1 MPLFVTVTPG
11 TTVTNSTTLDA
22 TVLNLLGTPA
32 IDVTGTV
39 DGGSLSLSA
48 GSVGTN
54 ELSDN
59 AVTNT
64 KLADMTGPSV
74 KGRQT
79 GTGDPQ
85 DVTIDN
91 STVEIA
97 TVSSSPTLRLKDGG
111 VSYAKIQNTAAGSRL
126 IGRAAA
132 TGGTVGEISVG
143 SGLSLSVGG
152 VLSSSIPFVGF
163 WQDGTPQTVPASG
176 ATLTRSHGLG
186 YAPNFIDAYLFCD
199 DAGGSNG
206 YANGDLVHHSL
217 FQLVTGSEARQAFY
231 LFLDVSNGN
240 NILCKRGASLP
251 GSIETGI
258 SIPNKTTGVFSSPL
272 TTAELAKWKIVMK
285 AVRFS

>member
-79 GTGDPQ
+79 GTGDPEN
-85 DVTIDN
+85 VTIDN

-97 TVSSSPTLRLKDGG
+97 TVSSSPTLRVKDTGI
-111 VSYAKIQNTAAGSRL
+111 SYAKIQNTANGKRL
-126 IGRAAA
+126 IGRAGTA
-132 TGGTVGEISVG
+132 GGVVGEIEVG
-143 SGLSLSVGG
+143 TGLSLSDAG
-152 VLSSSIPFVGF
+152 VLSATKQILTYSSLVAVPVNGGGSVSVNTTALGGSPSIFRAYAYCIDALGSAGYSYQEIVPIECFMANGYSSTAFVTWAMYNQIGF
-163 WQDGTPQTVPASG
+163 TRNATSPMIYLPNKSTGVAVQMTNNDGTVSG
-176 ATLTRSHGLG
+176 SAQMTKWNLL
-186 YAPNFIDAYLFCD
+186 
-199 DAGGSNG
+199 
-206 YANGDLVHHSL
+206 
-217 FQLVTGSEARQAFY
+217 
-231 LFLDVSNGN
+231 
-240 NILCKRGASLP
+240 
-251 GSIETGI
+251 IE
-258 SIPNKTTGVFSSPL
+258 
-272 TTAELAKWKIVMK
+272 
-285 AVRFS
+285 AVRFI

>member
-11 TTVTNSTTLDA
+11 TTVTNSTTIDA
-22 TVLNLLGTPA
+22 TTLNLLGTPSV
-32 IDVTGTV
+32 DVTGTV
-39 DGGSLSLSA
+39 DGGSLSISP
-48 GSVGTN
+48 GSVGTAQ
-54 ELSDN
+54 LTDN
-59 AVTNT
+59 AVTFA
-64 KLADMTGPSV
+64 KLDNIDGDRLI
-74 KGRQT
+74 GRDDA
-79 GTGDPQ
+79 GTGDATQ
-85 DVTIDN
+85 ISVGGGLQFTGGSAIEIGNGLVT
-91 STVEIA
+91 
-97 TVSSSPTLRLKDGG
+97 
-111 VSYAKIQNTAAGSRL
+111 YAKIQNTAAGSRL
-126 IGRAAA
+126 IGRAAT

-152 VLSSSIPFVGF
+152 VLSSSIPFIGF
-163 WQDGTPQTVPASG
+163 WQDGTPQTIPAAG

-217 FQLVTGSEARQAFY
+217 FQLVTGSEARLAFY

-240 NILCKRGASLP
+240 NILCKRGASLF

-258 SIPNKTTGVFSSPL
+258 SIPNKTTGVFSYPL
-272 TTAELAKWKIVMK
+272 SVAELAKWKIVMK

>member
-48 GSVGTN
+48 GSVGTT

-132 TGGTVGEISVG
+132 TGGTVGEIEVG

-152 VLSSSIPFVGF
+152 VLTVTSSYVKFTNSSAFGVPKSTDTPVAWQKKIGHSLAGQPSLFRVYAMWLGGSPSGAGFVAG
-163 WQDGTPQTVPASG
+163 QQVTVESFFGDNFRPAFICWADTTYIYLSRAASG
-176 ATLTRSHGLG
+176 PRIYCSQTNGGTYLDLQSE
-186 YAPNFIDAYLFCD
+186 FDANP
-199 DAGGSNG
+199 SNWTF
-206 YANGDLVHHSL
+206 AV
-217 FQLVTGSEARQAFY
+217 E
-231 LFLDVSNGN
+231 
-240 NILCKRGASLP
+240 
-251 GSIETGI
+251 
-258 SIPNKTTGVFSSPL
+258 
-272 TTAELAKWKIVMK
+272 
-285 AVRFS
+285 AVRFI

>member
-11 TTVTNSTTLDA
+11 TTVTNTTTLDA

-39 DGGSLSLSA
+39 DGGSLSLSG

-111 VSYAKIQNTAAGSRL
+111 VSYAKIQNTVNGSRL
-126 IGRAAA
+126 IGRAATA
-132 TGGTVGEISVG
+132 GGTIGEIEVG

-251 GSIETGI
+251 GSIDTGI

>member
-11 TTVTNSTTLDA
+11 TTVTNTTTLDA

-111 VSYAKIQNTAAGSRL
+111 VSYAKIQNTVNGSRL

-152 VLSSSIPFVGF
+152 ELSSSIPFVGF
-163 WQDGTPQTVPASG
+163 WQDGTPQTVPAAG

-240 NILCKRGASLP
+240 NILCKRGASLF

-258 SIPNKTTGVFSSPL
+258 SMPNKTTGVFSSPL